1 MHEFTGGACP
11 AAILARMPMPRTTGL
26 PSADAQE
33 DFVRARRRAKLQR
46 VAAFLRR
53 RPDDVNLILPFDEV
67 VRALG
72 MVGRR
77 SLGRQMIA
85 LDSIVGTVDRTR
97 TFDRSF
103 NPSTTETR
111 PRWERIAEARRRGE
125 AMPPIDVYR
134 IGEAHF
140 VRDGHHRVSVAL
152 AQGDEVIEADVTEIC
167 TRVGLDR
174 SVRMSD
180 LPLKSHERL
189 FHERVPLPAA
199 AAARIDLQEAARFG
213 RLAEAVEAWGFRY
226 MQHTR
231 EALGREEIA
240 RRWFHEEY
248 VPAVE
253 LLRDAGLLEGF
264 PTETEAYMRLS
275 GQRYE
280 LLQTH
285 AWSDE
290 AVDRVREARA
300 TGA

>member
-1 MHEFTGGACP
+1 
-11 AAILARMPMPRTTGL
+11 MPMPRTTGL
-26 PSADAQE
+26 PSADAQD
-33 DFVRARRRAKLQR
+33 DFVRAHRRARLQR

-77 SLGRQMIA
+77 ALGREVIA
-85 LDSIVGTVDRTR
+85 LDSIVGTVDRAR
-97 TFDRSF
+97 SFDRSF
-103 NPSTTETR
+103 NPSSTDTR

-174 SVRMSD
+174 SLRMSD

-199 AAARIDLQEAARFG
+199 AAARIDLHDAARFG

-226 MQHTR
+226 IQHTR
-231 EALGREEIA
+231 QALGREEIA

-248 VPAVE
+248 LPALDV
-253 LLRDAGLLEGF
+253 LRESGLLDGF
-264 PTETEAYMRLS
+264 TSETEAYMRLS

-285 AWSDE
+285 AWTDE
-290 AVDRVREARA
+290 ALDRVREAR
-300 TGA
+300 THG